1 MRIFNLCLT
10 GLLTAYAVYSQ
21 KRYGDRK
28 AGVMGTGFFAIAFY
42 LDSIFWL
49 IMKNAAVGS
58 HPVPTGSGGMGA
70 EPGIV
75 FQLMG
80 ILISKSILAIG
91 LTAWTIIGRDFA
103 GETGDGLEAECDRG
117 GQSEQVVRPGRIGW
131 TTQPGQKVRPG
142 RIGWTAQPEQA
153 VRIGQPGRLGR
164 AQRGWQYLDGLTVG
178 IGVFFVMLA
187 VECMRDGRDG
197 FSAALRLFFLLALL
211 AGYYVSLFLYRKKL
225 YDRERMAE
233 IQMQRDEANLYLRN
247 VEEQYQR
254 TRELWHDLKNH
265 ISLLG
270 LLLQEEKYGEM
281 ADYLRIFGDD
291 VDSLTLPVKSGNLV
305 VDALLADK
313 VAKAKREG
321 VQVELSLCDLTGLP
335 LKPDEI
341 CSLLGNLLDNALE
354 ANRQVPEGKFLSVEC
369 REKMDLYYIKVQNA
383 ATGNGNADLNAMQIQ
398 GSDKLRAWGTDR
410 LPSRKT
416 DRRNQV
422 GHGLG
427 LRSMERI
434 VHACGG
440 ELAVE
445 RTESRFTVVVR
456 LPRIPVSY
464 I

>member
-21 KRYGDRK
+21 KKYGDRK

-42 LDSIFWL
+42 LDNIFWL

-70 EPGIV
+70 EPGMA
-75 FQLMG
+75 FWLMG
-80 ILISKSILAIG
+80 ILISKSVVVIG
-91 LTAWTIIGRDFA
+91 LTAWTIIRQNFA
-103 GETGDGLEAECDRG
+103 VRSADGLG
-117 GQSEQVVRPGRIGW
+117 TQSGREESG
-131 TTQPGQKVRPG
+131 K
-142 RIGWTAQPEQA
+142 
-153 VRIGQPGRLGR
+153 
-164 AQRGWQYLDGLTVG
+164 GWQYLDGLTVG
-178 IGVFFVMLA
+178 LGVFSVLLA
-187 VECMRDGRDG
+187 LECMGSGKED
-197 FSAALRLFFLLALL
+197 FKVALRLVFLLLL
-211 AGYYVSLFLYRKKL
+211 LVGYYISLFFYRKKMH
-225 YDRERMAE
+225 DRERMAA

-265 ISLLG
+265 ISLLS

-313 VAKAKREG
+313 VAKAKKEDI
-321 VQVELSLCDLTGLP
+321 QVEISLCDLTGLP

-354 ANRQVPEGKFLSVEC
+354 ANGQVPEGKFLLVEC
-369 REKMDLYYIKVQNA
+369 RERMDFYYIKVQNA
-383 ATGNGNADLNAMQIQ
+383 VAGNGGADLKAMQVQ
-398 GSDKLRAWGTDR
+398 SADEL
-410 LPSRKT
+410 LSPKT

-456 LPRIPVSY
+456 LPRIPVLY
-464 I
+464 T

>member
-1 MRIFNLCLT
+1 MVCRWHC
-10 GLLTAYAVYSQ
+10 A
-21 KRYGDRK
+21 
-28 AGVMGTGFFAIAFY
+28 
-42 LDSIFWL
+42 
-49 IMKNAAVGS
+49 
-58 HPVPTGSGGMGA
+58 
-70 EPGIV
+70 
-75 FQLMG
+75 
-80 ILISKSILAIG
+80 
-91 LTAWTIIGRDFA
+91 
-103 GETGDGLEAECDRG
+103 C
-117 GQSEQVVRPGRIGW
+117 
-131 TTQPGQKVRPG
+131 
-142 RIGWTAQPEQA
+142 
-153 VRIGQPGRLGR
+153 
-164 AQRGWQYLDGLTVG
+164 
-178 IGVFFVMLA
+178 
-187 VECMRDGRDG
+187 
-197 FSAALRLFFLLALL
+197 FFLLLLL

-225 YDRERMAE
+225 YNRERMAE
-233 IQMQRDEANLYLRN
+233 IRMQRDEANLYLRN

-265 ISLLG
+265 ISLLS

-313 VAKAKREG
+313 VAKAKKEDI
-321 VQVELSLCDLTGLP
+321 QVELSLCNLTGLS

-369 REKMDLYYIKVQNA
+369 RERMDFYYIKVQNA
-383 ATGNGNADLNAMQIQ
+383 AAGNRSADMKVMQVQ
-398 GSDKLRAWGTDR
+398 GADKLRAQSADK
-410 LPSRKT
+410 LPSPKT

-445 RTESRFTVVVR
+445 RTESQFTAVVR

>member
-1 MRIFNLCLT
+1 
-10 GLLTAYAVYSQ
+10 
-21 KRYGDRK
+21 
-28 AGVMGTGFFAIAFY
+28 
-42 LDSIFWL
+42 
-49 IMKNAAVGS
+49 
-58 HPVPTGSGGMGA
+58 
-70 EPGIV
+70 
-75 FQLMG
+75 
-80 ILISKSILAIG
+80 
-91 LTAWTIIGRDFA
+91 
-103 GETGDGLEAECDRG
+103 
-117 GQSEQVVRPGRIGW
+117 
-131 TTQPGQKVRPG
+131 
-142 RIGWTAQPEQA
+142 
-153 VRIGQPGRLGR
+153 
-164 AQRGWQYLDGLTVG
+164 
-178 IGVFFVMLA
+178 
-187 VECMRDGRDG
+187 
-197 FSAALRLFFLLALL
+197 
-211 AGYYVSLFLYRKKL
+211 
-225 YDRERMAE
+225 
-233 IQMQRDEANLYLRN
+233 MQRDEANLYLRN

-265 ISLLG
+265 ISLLS

-313 VAKAKREG
+313 VAKAKKEDI
-321 VQVELSLCDLTGLP
+321 QVELSLCNLTGLS

-369 REKMDLYYIKVQNA
+369 RERMDFYYIKVQNA
-383 ATGNGNADLNAMQIQ
+383 AAGNRSADMKVMQVQ
-398 GSDKLRAWGTDR
+398 GADKLRAQSADK
-410 LPSRKT
+410 LPSPKT

-445 RTESRFTVVVR
+445 RTESQFTAVVR